1 MKKIPLTIAEAIILT
16 SVRLKTIANRFVFN
30 SAGISGVK
38 FRILRM
44 LCSEG
49 KKRPSEIIKFS
60 GGTKSNVS
68 QRLSSLEESKL
79 IRKIF
84 PKKGEDRRG
93 IFIEI
98 TPKGEVLVQKLIGRF
113 RKSVAALKKCFTA
126 SEIESQFVFLDKL
139 NRVIDEHEKEIP
151 PLFD

>member
-1 MKKIPLTIAEAIILT
+1 G
-16 SVRLKTIANRFVFN
+16 VRLKTIANRFVFS
-30 SAGISGVK
+30 SAGISGAK

-49 KKRPSEIIKFS
+49 KKRPSEIIKFA

-68 QRLSSLEESKL
+68 QRLSSLEKNKL
-79 IRKIF
+79 VRKIF
-84 PKKGEDRRG
+84 PKKGEDRRS

-98 TPKGEVLVQKLIGRF
+98 TPKGEALVQKLIGRF
-113 RKSVAALKKCFTA
+113 QKSATALKNCFTA
-126 SEIESQFVFLDKL
+126 SEIESQLAFLKKL
-139 NRVIDEHEKEIP
+139 NRMIDEREKEIP